1 MTERIKKMTFSG
13 RVYLFLGSHFFS
25 VKRKLDWLLGKPES
39 DEISS
44 YIRNVIRSLKIHQ
57 DAKCTINLILSHFI
71 SWNTFVRWLVSH
83 KAYNTNTNLK
93 QNHKIRNTNTK
104 LYNTNTNLK
113 QNHKIR
119 NTNTKL
125 YHTNTKLKQNHK
137 ICNTNTK
144 LYHTNTNS
152 VKQNHKIHNTNTKLY
167 TNTDLSLCLCR
178 VLC

>member
-1 MTERIKKMTFSG
+1 MPILWRKGLRKWHFLVVFTF
-13 RVYLFLGSHFFS
+13 FLA
-25 VKRKLDWLLGKPES
+25 VERKLDWLLGNPES

-71 SWNTFVRWLVSH
+71 SWNTFIRWLVSH

-125 YHTNTKLKQNHK
+125 YHTNTNLKQNHK
-137 ICNTNTK
+137 IRKTNTK
-144 LYHTNTNS
+144 FYHTNTNL
-152 VKQNHKIHNTNTKLY
+152 KQNHKIHNTNTKLY

>member
-57 DAKCTINLILSHFI
+57 DAKCTINFILSHFI

-83 KAYNTNTNLK
+83 KA
-93 QNHKIRNTNTK
+93 
-104 LYNTNTNLK
+104 YNTNTNLK

>member
-1 MTERIKKMTFSG
+1 MPILWRKGLRKWHFLVVFTF
-13 RVYLFLGSHFFS
+13 FLA
-25 VKRKLDWLLGKPES
+25 VERKLDWLLGNPES

-104 LYNTNTNLK
+104 LYNTNTKLYHTNTNLK

-119 NTNTKL
+119 NTNTKF
-125 YHTNTKLKQNHK
+125 
-137 ICNTNTK
+137 
-144 LYHTNTNS
+144 YHTNTNL
-152 VKQNHKIHNTNTKLY
+152 KQNHKIHNTNTKLY

>member
-71 SWNTFVRWLVSH
+71 SWNTFIRWLVSH
-83 KAYNTNTNLK
+83 KA
-93 QNHKIRNTNTK
+93 
-104 LYNTNTNLK
+104 YNTNTNLK